1 MTTLTTYPAPEQTAG
16 TIGESPAAPVYA
28 VVGFDGSPPAIR
40 ALDGAARLL
49 HGRVGGLEIVFV
61 AHVTPLEAMAEL
73 PVSAAAQILSTFDDA
88 SRQLGA
94 EVREQ
99 LTRTEQRW
107 HFQRRDGSVADQLIA
122 AAKDLRGQ
130 HGPEAA
136 VVIVV
141 GRSEHRYHHV
151 AGSVTQALERHN
163 DFPIIVVP

>member
-1 MTTLTTYPAPEQTAG
+1 MTTLATYPTIEQTAG
-16 TIGESPAAPVYA
+16 TIGESPATPVYA

-49 HGRVGGLEIVFV
+49 HGRAGGLEIVFV
-61 AHVTPLEAMAEL
+61 AHVSALESMAA
-73 PVSAAAQILSTFDDA
+73 SAAAEILSSFDDA

-99 LTRTEQRW
+99 LASTEQRW
-107 HFQRRDGSVADQLIA
+107 HFQRRDGAIADGLVA

-130 HGPEAA
+130 HGPDAA

-141 GRSEHRYHHV
+141 GRSGHRYHRV
-151 AGSVTQALERHN
+151 AGSVTQALEWHN
-163 DFPIIVVP
+163 DFPVIVVP